1 MSKQLGVKG
10 TDAEYVRGISS
21 RHAMSAEA
29 RSVGA
34 HATLPKGHPLAYDTE
49 SACAADGCRGG
60 RSPGG
65 LPASNKSVSDRSGPR
80 MNA

>member
-1 MSKQLGVKG
+1 MSKSLGVKG
-10 TDAEYVRGISS
+10 TDAEYIRGIES

-34 HATLPKGHPLAYDTE
+34 HATLPKGHPLAYATE

-60 RSPGG
+60 RQGKLPSSNAADGNEGG
-65 LPASNKSVSDRSGPR
+65 PSMRA
-80 MNA
+80 